1 MYVYVLRCREKRE
14 RERDS
19 LVFRVLVK
27 KETVFSFLE
36 EKKDSISLLIIS
48 LLLLLVVVVAFYS

>member
-1 MYVYVLRCREKRE
+1 MRCREKRE

-36 EKKDSISLLIIS
+36 EKKDSISLLLTS
-48 LLLLLVVVVAFYS
+48 LVVVVVVVVAFYS